1 MRAETLSALNATK
14 GYFEIKKLLFLFR
27 QVYFRFSFLLSF
39 TGFGSKNIIIL
50 AFTKK
55 NKGRK
60 STWDSQSLEFHPS
73 IGLDRTRTAHRYSA
87 IAPYKN
93 FQMWKDKV
101 DICR

>member
-14 GYFEIKKLLFLFR
+14 GYFEIKKLLFLSR

-50 AFTKK
+50 AFTMK

-60 STWDSQSLEFHPS
+60 STWD
-73 IGLDRTRTAHRYSA
+73 
-87 IAPYKN
+87 
-93 FQMWKDKV
+93 KD
-101 DICR
+101 